1 MTQLKRNLFCYFYRD
16 MKNFKIVEKDMYQ
29 KMFSNPQ
36 GQTEEGETIY
46 YTSNMLIY
54 AAIL

>member
-1 MTQLKRNLFCYFYRD
+1 MTQPMRNLFCYFYRD

-36 GQTEEGETIY
+36 GQTEEGKTIY
-46 YTSNMLIY
+46 YPSNTPIY